1 MFIAKK
7 VYDELNKRNVEL
19 AREVR
24 DLNADNK
31 ELRELRKEAIH
42 NNTILIEKNN
52 ELTKTN
58 KAVYKLATSNIYDN
72 EKIILRKIKELVQP
86 LHQN

>member
-58 KAVYKLATSNIYDN
+58 KAVYKLATSNTYDN
-72 EKIILRKIKELVQP
+72 EKIILRKIKELVQSS
-86 LHQN
+86 HQN

>member
-1 MFIAKK
+1 MLITKK
-7 VYDELNKRNVEL
+7 AYDELSKRNVEL
-19 AREVR
+19 ARQVR
-24 DLNADNK
+24 DLSTDNK
-31 ELRELRKEAIH
+31 ELRELREEAVH

-58 KAVYKLATSNIYDN
+58 KAVYKLATSNTYDN

-86 LHQN
+86 SHQN

>member
-42 NNTILIEKNN
+42 NNTILI
-52 ELTKTN
+52 
-58 KAVYKLATSNIYDN
+58 D
-72 EKIILRKIKELVQP
+72 
-86 LHQN
+86 